1 MWLAAFL
8 PRLLLCLALAACVY
22 WADTLDLLPTSP
34 DSPASPLPLSYQA
47 VLVTVYSL
55 HLATTFA
62 MQLAIMAF
70 FARVSDP
77 LVGGTYMT
85 FLNTMNNLGTM
96 WPRSAAL
103 ALVGATSSR
112 ACLPYSYSP
121 SLPTY
126 NTTVLASNTC
136 DGASQAEDCEVSTK
150 EAAIGISYH
159 EYYHHTTYI
168 TTPPPQHQ
176 PPPLSAPP

>member
-1 MWLAAFL
+1 MAGRRPLTVWLAAFL
-8 PRLLLCLALAACVY
+8 PRLVLCLALAGCVY
-22 WADTLDLLPTSP
+22 WADSLHLLPASP
-34 DSPASPLPLSYQA
+34 DSPASPLPFFYQA
-47 VLVTVYSL
+47 VLITVYSL

-112 ACLPYSYSP
+112 ACLPYSSSP
-121 SLPTY
+121 SLPLY

-136 DGASQAEDCEVSTK
+136 DGAGQEEDCEVRLKKAPTS
-150 EAAIGISYH
+150 ISNH
-159 EYYHHTTYI
+159 EYHRRLAGTV
-168 TTPPPQHQ
+168 
-176 PPPLSAPP
+176 